1 MVRTLSKKRGTS
13 KKSERKSPPPK
24 AQQSNPPS
32 EVPQGSQPPE
42 VPQGSQPPEVPQG
55 SQPPEVPQGSQPP
68 EVPQGSQPPEVLQGS
83 QPPEVPQ
90 SGPSK
95 KRNLGWYAAI
105 LLLFIF
111 GFICWRLFP
120 RSSTI
125 CFDGTADQASFSVP
139 LDKLAAYGI
148 KSDAQYNG
156 KLVFSAEETET
167 IYVVEASMPEEEI
180 RHIQKNG
187 YPDWESS
194 SEVFPFI
201 DGSAT
206 LSALSEAESESR
218 LLMNLML
225 EPQEG
230 ESLTYNIEITR
241 VKEDGKTE
249 INQIE
254 LNTFSSE
261 PIIKLYCACDINMK
275 GTMKTIPA
283 GLYRIVGCRSI
294 KFFAVP
300 GGSKDPENGYYSQ
313 LNMSLNHFNVMNAE
327 KCTFEI
333 TYSAKTEFREI
344 GYVEVEGAVQAG
356 RWLEL
361 EIGDIGQYPIPV
373 KIRGCAGEL
382 KAAGKTLYPSLWQ
395 LFTDKFP
402 DLFMVAILT
411 TVFTCLINRVKRG
424 LQKG

>member
-1 MVRTLSKKRGTS
+1 
-13 KKSERKSPPPK
+13 
-24 AQQSNPPS
+24 
-32 EVPQGSQPPE
+32 
-42 VPQGSQPPEVPQG
+42 
-55 SQPPEVPQGSQPP
+55 
-68 EVPQGSQPPEVLQGS
+68 
-83 QPPEVPQ
+83 
-90 SGPSK
+90 
-95 KRNLGWYAAI
+95 
-105 LLLFIF
+105 
-111 GFICWRLFP
+111 
-120 RSSTI
+120 
-125 CFDGTADQASFSVP
+125 
-139 LDKLAAYGI
+139 
-148 KSDAQYNG
+148 
-156 KLVFSAEETET
+156 
-167 IYVVEASMPEEEI
+167 
-180 RHIQKNG
+180 
-187 YPDWESS
+187 
-194 SEVFPFI
+194 
-201 DGSAT
+201 
-206 LSALSEAESESR
+206 
-218 LLMNLML
+218 ML